1 MKNDYVTALPIML
14 KEHKEIEFIVVG
26 CGGNGSFFLPMLAR
40 LILALNRQSMPSHA
54 IIIDPDLIEL
64 KNIPRQ
70 NFIHTDLGLN
80 KAEILAT
87 RYALAY
93 GIKIGA
99 IPQSFSHQMV
109 KRGWGKLIIIIGAV
123 DNNEA
128 RQEIAKSLHTPSYYP
143 EAEMPSVWWLDMGN
157 YGEGISA
164 GQVLLGSTPNLTLEN
179 TFNDPKNP
187 SFCVNLPAPS
197 LLHPELLKPEV
208 ETSHLSCGDMALRET
223 QALFINQRVATEAIE
238 ILSQLLYSK
247 TLRRFATYFHNGAGS
262 SSALYTS
269 IKTLQKVIKSL

>member
-40 LILALNRQSMPSHA
+40 LIYQLNHQSMSSHA

-70 NFIHTDLGLN
+70 NFIQSELGLN
-80 KAEILAT
+80 KAEVLAT

-99 IPQSFSHQMV
+99 ITQSFTSEMI
-109 KRGWGKLIIIIGAV
+109 KREWGKLIIIIGAV

-128 RQEIAKSLHTPSYYP
+128 RQEIAKSLVTPSYYP
-143 EAEMPSVWWLDMGN
+143 EVEMPSVWWLDMGN
-157 YGEGISA
+157 HGEGKSA
-164 GQVLLGSTPNLTLEN
+164 GQVLLGSSNHLTLR
-179 TFNDPKNP
+179 TPLMTPKTP
-187 SFCVNLPAPS
+187 HSV
-197 LLHPELLKPEV
+197 
-208 ETSHLSCGDMALRET
+208 
-223 QALFINQRVATEAIE
+223 
-238 ILSQLLYSK
+238 
-247 TLRRFATYFHNGAGS
+247 
-262 SSALYTS
+262 
-269 IKTLQKVIKSL
+269 

>member
-1 MKNDYVTALPIML
+1 MKDDYVTALPIML

-128 RQEIAKSLHTPSYYP
+128 RQEIAKSLVTPSYYP

-157 YGEGISA
+157 HGDGISA
-164 GQVLLGSTPNLTLEN
+164 GQVLLGSTPNLTLEK

-208 ETSHLSCGDMALRET
+208 ETRHLSCAEIAHRDT

-238 ILSQLLYSK
+238 MVSQLIYSK

>member
-40 LILALNRQSMPSHA
+40 LIYQLNHQSMSSHA

-70 NFIHTDLGLN
+70 NFIQSELGLN
-80 KAEILAT
+80 KAEVLAT

-99 IPQSFSHQMV
+99 ITQSFTSEMI
-109 KRGWGKLIIIIGAV
+109 KREWGKLIIIIGAV

-128 RQEIAKSLHTPSYYP
+128 RQEIAKSLVTPSYYP

-157 YGEGISA
+157 HGEGKSA
-164 GQVLLGSTPNLTLEN
+164 GQVLLGSSNHLTPQN

-197 LLHPELLKPEV
+197 LLHPELLKQEV
-208 ETSHLSCGDMALRET
+208 EIRHLSCAEIAHRDT

-238 ILSQLLYSK
+238 MVSQLIYSK
-247 TLRRFATYFHNGAGS
+247 TLKRFATYFHNGAGS

-269 IKTLQKVIKSL
+269 IKTLQQFFQG